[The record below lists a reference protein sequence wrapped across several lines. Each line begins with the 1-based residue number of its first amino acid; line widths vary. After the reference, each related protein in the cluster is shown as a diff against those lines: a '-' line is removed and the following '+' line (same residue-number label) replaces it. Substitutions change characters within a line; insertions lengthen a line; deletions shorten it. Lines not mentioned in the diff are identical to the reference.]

1 MGEPNVIDAVKR
13 DDFDSLERLISE
25 GADVNYQDEHGW
37 TPVSWAAGK
46 GDARMVKLL
55 LDSGADVSLACKA
68 GRTPLMIARAAGRP
82 EAAQLLTAAE
92 KARGGRNAPGQSPA
106 YCRHYLMGDLR
117 NWENWPAQQGDPL
130 RASAREARNGKEA
143 RSLSDDE
150 IVYLHQDFTV
160 TRSVWP
166 GEDVVFDEVT
176 PEWVEFCRRSLNF
189 SIPENL

>member
-13 DDFDSLERLISE
+13 DDFDGLGRLISE

-37 TPVSWAAGK
+37 TPLSWAAGR
-46 GDARMVKLL
+46 GDAPMVKLL
-55 LDSGADVSLACKA
+55 LDSGADVSVACKA
-68 GRTPLMIARAAGRP
+68 GRTPLMIARAAGRA

-92 KARGGRNAPGQSPA
+92 KARGGRNDRGHGPA

-117 NWENWPAQQGDPL
+117 GWEKWPAEQARPL
-130 RASAREARNGKEA
+130 SN
-143 RSLSDDE
+143 DE

-160 TRSVWP
+160 TRSIWP

-176 PEWVEFCRRSLNF
+176 PEWIEFCRRSLNF
-189 SIPENL
+189 SMPENL